1 MPEVWEMRGFQEK
14 VEAIWRNV
22 IKCKGRLIVYDM
34 SCERV
39 FKSTRI
45 SKKYVIKEFQNL
57 YHDFLIN
64 KFLKHRNTY
73 TEYHD

>member
-1 MPEVWEMRGFQEK
+1 MVFRKRLKPFGEMS
-14 VEAIWRNV
+14 
-22 IKCKGRLIVYDM
+22 KGRLIVYDM

-45 SKKYVIKEFQNL
+45 SKKYVIRKFKNL

-64 KFLKHRNTY
+64 KF
-73 TEYHD
+73 